1 MSKMSWFTYKVQP
14 KHFITMKFY
23 LLTNES
29 AHFSLLQAPD
39 NPLIIFTVVISN
51 VYVTHI
57 SKISFNVFF
66 SISVC
71 VSITNSLS
79 GNNLPRM
86 ARLLG
91 FRCLILNKY

>member
-1 MSKMSWFTYKVQP
+1 MSWFTYKVQP

-39 NPLIIFTVVISN
+39 NPLVIFTVVISN

-57 SKISFNVFF
+57 SKISFNDFF
-66 SISVC
+66 YFHPGDYNKFNEWKQVT
-71 VSITNSLS
+71 TNGKASWFQMP
-79 GNNLPRM
+79 N
-86 ARLLG
+86 
-91 FRCLILNKY
+91 IK